1 MGMPDRAPPI
11 LDTHSASMGI
21 LTGGWA
27 GMAKGAAPLAG
38 KEREEGAKPSPRIPP
53 RGVKATSRGG
63 LPPAPEANGS
73 GPHTSTPGAQRRSSD
88 PAGNQRTQ

>member
-1 MGMPDRAPPI
+1 
-11 LDTHSASMGI
+11 MGI

-53 RGVKATSRGG
+53 RGVKTADRGG
-63 LPPAPEANGS
+63 LYNASPSAP
-73 GPHTSTPGAQRRSSD
+73 HR
-88 PAGNQRTQ
+88 